1 MQDKTKSDKINV
13 DKEKL
18 EKLLHFNNFLDEDKI
33 EEILVPRY
41 NKWIKL
47 YEFV

>member
-1 MQDKTKSDKINV
+1 M
-13 DKEKL
+13 EKYL
-18 EKLLHFNNFLDEDKI
+18 KCGDFLDEDKI

-41 NKWIKL
+41 NKWVKL